1 MNYPIHLGVTEAG
14 DGIDGRIKSGLGI
27 GSLLEDGIGD
37 TIRVSLT
44 EEPEAEIPVCLEL
57 VKRYAN
63 HTIES
68 PPGRGVPIAIRAGW
82 VDEDSDYDIPY
93 DPFDYNRRQTHE
105 VDKIGHHHVPVVIL
119 SLDAKEFSQPADL
132 KELGY
137 TYIPELDKWNIGDTA
152 PDYIYLADSDLP
164 FKLPGTL
171 KKIFDYDFWKNLRT
185 TDAAESFPL
194 FDGNNYLNAEKL
206 SGRINLVKLSSDE
219 LTDEMLNALSG
230 DSHCVLI
237 LHSDTQDTVIEFR
250 KAFIRLINR
259 GVSAPVILHMRYD
272 NPTEE
277 QLMLYSSTD
286 IGSLLIDGFGDGI
299 WIESPLLGGVSRC
312 PSGRGGSNLQP
323 ATFNLGLINN
333 ISFTILQAARTRI
346 SRTEYIACPSC
357 GRTQFDLQETTSM
370 IRAKT
375 SHLKGLKI
383 AVMGC
388 IVNGPG
394 EMADADYGF
403 VGSGPGWVTLYRG
416 KEVIERGIPYE
427 KALGKL
433 IELVKEDGNW
443 LNPL

>member
-1 MNYPIHLGVTEAG
+1 M
-14 DGIDGRIKSGLGI
+14 
-27 GSLLEDGIGD
+27 
-37 TIRVSLT
+37 
-44 EEPEAEIPVCLEL
+44 
-57 VKRYAN
+57 
-63 HTIES
+63 
-68 PPGRGVPIAIRAGW
+68 
-82 VDEDSDYDIPY
+82 
-93 DPFDYNRRQTHE
+93 
-105 VDKIGHHHVPVVIL
+105 
-119 SLDAKEFSQPADL
+119 
-132 KELGY
+132 
-137 TYIPELDKWNIGDTA
+137 A
-152 PDYIYLADSDLP
+152 PDLIYLENTDP
-164 FKLPGTL
+164 QFKLPGTL
-171 KKIFDYDFWKNLRT
+171 KKIFDYDFWKNLSPP
-185 TDAAESFPL
+185 DAAESFPL
-194 FDGNNYLNAEKL
+194 FDGNNYLNAERL
-206 SGRINLVKLSSDE
+206 SDKTNFVKLSSDE
-219 LTDEMLNALSG
+219 LTDDMLNALSG
-230 DSHCVLI
+230 DSHAVLVLNTDKQNAVADFRSVFVKLIDRGI
-237 LHSDTQDTVIEFR
+237 LV
-250 KAFIRLINR
+250 
-259 GVSAPVILHMRYD
+259 PVIVYRKYD
-272 NPTEE
+272 NLTEE

-299 WIESPLLGGVSRC
+299 WIDYTGRSRRFLAC
-312 PSGRGGSNLQP
+312 V
-323 ATFNLGLINN
+323 NN

-443 LNPL
+443 LNPN